1 MPAKKRLTVTLTGP
15 FAERLSRLVDEGL
28 YIDNQDAIRD
38 ALRRLFKAHGM
49 EIKRDS
55 VPREPV

>member
-1 MPAKKRLTVTLTGP
+1 MTLTGP